1 MNNNQISKFLE
12 KLEGSEGCDFK
23 EDGTWQC
30 EGGLDKS
37 LSRAILYNMG
47 ITKKKIK
54 EFLSECEKLGGY
66 CDCEIIF
73 NTAERLKEM
82 ENGKTILLWF

>member
-1 MNNNQISKFLE
+1 MTDKQVEKFLE
-12 KLEGSEGCDFK
+12 RLEGPEGCNFQ
-23 EDGTWQC
+23 EDETWQC

-47 ITKKKIK
+47 ITKKEIK
-54 EFLSECEKLGGY
+54 EFLNECEKLGGY
-66 CDCEIIF
+66 CDCEILF

-82 ENGKTILLWF
+82 EMARL